1 MMDINHELF
10 DLYIS
15 YYIYIYIYSKLKNFI
30 WIKSLK
36 LIKNLKPCD
45 MPIAAPR
52 EVYTFIKVSTSPGSY
67 WPRKLGTVFY
77 KSHLSERQIA
87 LIALTWCTATFQLN
101 ITFFFFLVVD
111 IFYV

>member
-1 MMDINHELF
+1 
-10 DLYIS
+10 
-15 YYIYIYIYSKLKNFI
+15 
-30 WIKSLK
+30 
-36 LIKNLKPCD
+36 

-87 LIALTWCTATFQLN
+87 LIALT
-101 ITFFFFLVVD
+101 
-111 IFYV
+111 